1 MTIEITGFFSG
12 DIVEQNEHYL
22 GKFVISLEQLSAI
35 YGAPKDKLLT
45 IFKEKIVLLLPPK
58 EEDHQWLADLSN
70 FLIEKHPNWRDEW
83 SLIKTTFRFN
93 SPFTETNIDTIIQ
106 ELMSSLIEFG
116 CK

>member
-58 EEDHQWLADLSN
+58 EEDH
-70 FLIEKHPNWRDEW
+70 
-83 SLIKTTFRFN
+83 
-93 SPFTETNIDTIIQ
+93 
-106 ELMSSLIEFG
+106 
-116 CK
+116 